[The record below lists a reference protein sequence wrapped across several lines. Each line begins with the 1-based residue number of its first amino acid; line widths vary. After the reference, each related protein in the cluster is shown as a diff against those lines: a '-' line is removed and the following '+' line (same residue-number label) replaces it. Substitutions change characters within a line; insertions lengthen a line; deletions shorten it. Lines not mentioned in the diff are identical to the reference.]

1 MCAFFLLLFYKITL
15 HQFSPVVGGQHGV
28 NLIVDSVVFFS
39 FNGGFICSHQSR
51 FFHQQ
56 TPQKNLIFVR
66 EKKGSSKK
74 WPDSIHLSG
83 GTFHKSFA
91 FQIFFKV
98 HSAVEKAKNSIF
110 FKVQE
115 KGFFFADNYFFLK
128 CSTWCVMCDFSFFLT
143 LNFVQPLEGLS
154 TQVKLVIIRREFLTI
169 FLIHLFFV
177 NNQKKLRKG
186 CVTNFYGKR
195 EEWYYGFIGRKFAR
209 VYRSG
214 FVVW

>member
-1 MCAFFLLLFYKITL
+1 MKKKAAPFKKNRKKQVLTNVCFFLLLFYKITL

-115 KGFFFADNYFFLK
+115 KGFFF
-128 CSTWCVMCDFSFFLT
+128 C
-143 LNFVQPLEGLS
+143 
-154 TQVKLVIIRREFLTI
+154 
-169 FLIHLFFV
+169 
-177 NNQKKLRKG
+177 
-186 CVTNFYGKR
+186 
-195 EEWYYGFIGRKFAR
+195 
-209 VYRSG
+209 
-214 FVVW
+214 

>member
-1 MCAFFLLLFYKITL
+1 MKKKAAPFKKNRKKQVLTNVCFFLLLFYKITL

-39 FNGGFICSHQSR
+39 MEDSFAVISLVFFN
-51 FFHQQ
+51 QQ

-91 FQIFFKV
+91 FQNFFKV

-115 KGFFFADNYFFLK
+115 KGFFF
-128 CSTWCVMCDFSFFLT
+128 C
-143 LNFVQPLEGLS
+143 
-154 TQVKLVIIRREFLTI
+154 
-169 FLIHLFFV
+169 
-177 NNQKKLRKG
+177 
-186 CVTNFYGKR
+186 
-195 EEWYYGFIGRKFAR
+195 
-209 VYRSG
+209 
-214 FVVW
+214 